1 MKAALIVITL
11 ALLTGCTTAVPIKR
25 TYPEAPSILMRP
37 CLNLQKLSDDTT
49 KLSQV
54 LTTVTQNYTQYAEC
68 QLIVEKWQEW
78 YSIQKII
85 FESAN

>member
-1 MKAALIVITL
+1 VKVILAAIVVAIL
-11 ALLTGCTTAVPIKR
+11 SGCSTAVPIKR
-25 TYPEAPSILMRP
+25 TFPEAPPILMRQCP
-37 CLNLQKLSDDTT
+37 NLQKLPEDTT

-54 LTTVTQNYTQYAEC
+54 LTTVTQNYTQYSEC
-68 QLIVEKWQEW
+68 QIILEKWQEW